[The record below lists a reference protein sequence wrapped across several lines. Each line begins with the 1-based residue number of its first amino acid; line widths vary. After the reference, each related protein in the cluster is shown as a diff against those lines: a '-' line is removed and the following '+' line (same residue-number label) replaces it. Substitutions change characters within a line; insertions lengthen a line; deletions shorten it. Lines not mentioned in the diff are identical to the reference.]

1 MQIFLV
7 VLAVSLLTGFAV
19 IAALNKWF
27 KKGGVSKARRAH
39 LATIRRHAPLGP
51 IGGRL
56 GP

>member
-39 LATIRRHAPLGP
+39 LATIRRHAPLGR